1 MQHLGKEGVVTGR
14 IIEKANI
21 RNISAGLCDPFYIT
35 RKYSLSL
42 SSFGKGFLV
51 VKLFDLAGNITCHV
65 FVPIIVMFILL

>member
-35 RKYSLSL
+35 RKYSLVIKL
-42 SSFGKGFLV
+42 LWKRIFGDKT
-51 VKLFDLAGNITCHV
+51 I
-65 FVPIIVMFILL
+65 